1 MQTTNVLN
9 EINKFSF
16 SLRYYQCKR
25 KTAFG
30 VSSTIFLLVLWI
42 IKANTSQR
50 HWSHKK
56 SSSIPDRKHK
66 TRLSSLQFG
75 CYFLF
80 FLPVQSRWYHAV
92 KISTIMPFLLVLVK
106 EEWFFVKFLGN
117 FAYFSGCLHDY
128 TSNLICLSHVLPLC
142 ITEQKC
148 LFPPPFIHFRS
159 SSSVYYIYFPCT
171 LSLTADNHIHVF
183 MMLIKGGC
191 LYPNGQMQEF
201 LYIFKWQSSK
211 DETGRTYYYNVNGSK
226 TSWELPTFDDI
237 NSVNH
242 PVQVRNS
249 VWNSWL
255 PPVLF
260 EVKCCN
266 DGQTLQNFSPI
277 LANGKRKNMLFHV
290 YMRILWDLRKA
301 PEVCFLAFEMSHNI
315 PKILIAIY
323 KHGKLFYISFKQ
335 I

>member
-249 VWNSWL
+249 VWTAKAIIATSWTL
-255 PPVLF
+255 LPVLVVTYF
-260 EVKCCN
+260 VEQREQHGTKVSIIVKS
-266 DGQTLQNFSPI
+266 DW
-277 LANGKRKNMLFHV
+277 
-290 YMRILWDLRKA
+290 Y
-301 PEVCFLAFEMSHNI
+301 
-315 PKILIAIY
+315 
-323 KHGKLFYISFKQ
+323 FKQ
-335 I
+335 MPLVWFPFKLLLSCLFSRLFDFGFADADKPLTFYG